1 MHEKILLGLL
11 VFGFIA
17 LQLSPSPAE
26 ENPPQKKTGA
36 ANAAIVTAR
45 GKPVTLLGN
54 EVNIG
59 DTAPKAILI
68 ANDLSEFDTSKTAGI
83 RVFTTVPSLD
93 TAVCDRQV
101 RRFNEEAAKLPNVSI
116 YAISA
121 DLPFAQK
128 RWCGGAGIKN
138 LKTLSDHREMAFA
151 DAWGVHIKESR
162 LLARA
167 VFVVDSSGKIAYME
181 IVKEM
186 SHEPD
191 YEKVL
196 EALKTVK

>member
-1 MHEKILLGLL
+1 MEDAMDVKTIISILVMGFF
-11 VFGFIA
+11 VF
-17 LQLSPSPAE
+17 QPLSLTAGEIVNSVV
-26 ENPPQKKTGA
+26 
-36 ANAAIVTAR
+36 VTAK
-45 GKPVTLLGN
+45 GKPLTLLGN
-54 EVNIG
+54 EVKIG
-59 DTAPKAILI
+59 DTAPNAILL
-68 ANDLSEFDTSKTAGI
+68 ANDLSEFDISKTTGI

-93 TAVCDRQV
+93 TQVCDRQV
-101 RRFNEEAAKLPNVSI
+101 HRFNEEAAKLPNVFI

-128 RWCGGAGIKN
+128 RWCGAAGIKN
-138 LKTLSDHREMAFA
+138 VMTLSDHREMAFA

-167 VFVVDSSGKIAYME
+167 VFVVDSAGKIVYRE

-196 EALKTVK
+196 EALKTAK